1 MKTLPTWVQKEIRE
15 NTTVQWAG
23 RRASFEVVE
32 EISEAAFRVF
42 IVCSIASVL
51 YRSFEIPMWVILLS
65 SFIVSSMLS
74 NKAINEIMLWKNEIY
89 VVVSD
94 DVSSGGKLYKF
105 CGWLNRTY
113 ITDAIGPNSPTIA
126 SDTSLFYRLWGYL
139 TGEKMERVRL
149 TSQNH
154 TYIEGRK
161 MSPQF
166 RRTIHAISGYKAGQ
180 PGQSQANLALVRDI
194 QFAYE
199 HGGIKEQQRNE
210 MTEEI
215 LRRAVYQ

>member
-32 EISEAAFRVF
+32 EISEAVFRVF

-51 YRSFEIPMWVILLS
+51 YRSFEIPLWGILTAG
-65 SFIVSSMLS
+65 FIVSMMLS
-74 NKAINEIMLWKNEIY
+74 SRAINEILSWQNEIY

-94 DVSSGGKLYKF
+94 EVTNGGKIYKF
-105 CGWLNRTY
+105 FGWLNRTY
-113 ITDAIGPNSPTIA
+113 VTDAIGPNSPTIV
-126 SDTSLFYRLWGYL
+126 SETSLFYRIWGHL
-139 TGEKMERVRL
+139 TGEKMEKVRL
-149 TSQNH
+149 SSQNH
-154 TYIEGRK
+154 TYLEGRK

-166 RRTIHAISGYKAGQ
+166 RRTIHAMSGYKAGQ
-180 PGQSQANLALVRDI
+180 QGQSQANLALVRDI
-194 QFAYE
+194 QFAFE

-210 MTEEI
+210 MTAEI